1 MKIKHKHKS
10 STTTPKSS
18 SFDYGEIG
26 INYKSGNERI
36 YIKNDSDQIVEFI
49 PLYNTKSLIT
59 FEGDSITL
67 QPNVYYRQSKSSTQL
82 AIYLGGEVN
91 TNILNEYLIEF
102 STGSHSTTISLP
114 SSIKW
119 ANGEVPTFEKDTT
132 YQISIV
138 NNLGVCLKFK

>member
-10 STTTPKSS
+10 STNTPKSS

-36 YIKNDSDQIVEFI
+36 YIKNDSNQIVEFL
-49 PLYNTKSLIT
+49 PQTNSKSLIT

-67 QPNVYYRQSKSSTQL
+67 QPNVYYRQFKSSTQL
-82 AIYLGGEVN
+82 AIYLGSEVN

-102 STGSHSTTISLP
+102 STGSNGTTISLP

-119 ANGEVPTFEKDTT
+119 ANGEVPTFEKNTT

-138 NNLGVCLKFK
+138 NNLGVCMKFK

>member
-10 STTTPKSS
+10 STNTPKST

-26 INYKSGNERI
+26 INYKTGNERI
-36 YIKNDSDQIVEFI
+36 YIKNDNNQIVEFI
-49 PLYNTKSLIT
+49 PSTNTKSLVT
-59 FEGDSITL
+59 FEGTSITL
-67 QPNVYYRQSKSSTQL
+67 QPNVYYRQSKSGTQL
-82 AIYLGGEVN
+82 TIYLGSEVN

-102 STGSHSTTISLP
+102 STAINGTTVSLP

-119 ANGEVPTFEKDTT
+119 ANGETPTFEKDTT

-138 NNLGVCLKFK
+138 NNLGVCMKFK